1 MRSLQVMKIEQLG
14 KLVEALPSVKEVP
27 LDFIWDG
34 RLKNADRYKA
44 LVNEK
49 TGYLEAVVSRSYS
62 VVQNKD
68 AFGAVVNT
76 LQEACPDAKIRA
88 SVLLDKGRAWMSV
101 VFSDMKAD
109 DGAQGIELGFTM
121 MNSYDRSSSVH
132 FGGTQNR
139 QSGHFEF
146 FGLRLACMNG
156 MTMRVPISDWDKLE
170 VKNAADARVGDVVGV
185 SKEFVGETVQEAA
198 SALSFRHIGRVDR
211 KLEGVSLMVSALP
224 CAATLLRARVKKM
237 HAESMNAFEAR
248 ARLNKL
254 GFGPRTTQSI
264 MACFAS
270 EENTAWGLYN
280 AVTHHATHGA
290 RVSPRR
296 MQEMLAQVEVV

>member
-1 MRSLQVMKIEQLG
+1 MRSLQVMRIEELG
-14 KLVEALPSVKEVP
+14 RRVEALPSVKEVP
-27 LDFIWDG
+27 LDFVWDG
-34 RLKNADRYKA
+34 RLENAARYKA

-62 VVQNKD
+62 AVQHKE
-68 AFGAVVNT
+68 AFGAVVGT

-88 SVLLDKGRAWMSV
+88 AVLLDKGRAWMSV
-101 VFSDMKAD
+101 VFSDMRAD
-109 DGAQGIELGFTM
+109 DGAQGVELGFTA

-139 QSGHFEF
+139 QTGHFEF

-156 MTMRVPISDWDKLE
+156 MTMRVPIADWDKLE
-170 VKNAADARVGDVVGV
+170 VKNKIDAHIGDIVGV
-185 SKEFVGETVQEAA
+185 SKEFVGKTVEEAA
-198 SALSFRHIGRVDR
+198 TALSFRHIGRVDR

-224 CAATLLRARVKKM
+224 CAATLLRARVKTM
-237 HAESMNAFEAR
+237 HAESVNAFEAR
-248 ARLNKL
+248 EKLNKL
-254 GFGPRTTQSI
+254 GFGARTTQNI

-296 MQEMLAQVEVV
+296 MQEMLTQVEVI

>member
-1 MRSLQVMKIEQLG
+1 VRSLQVMKIEALG

-27 LDFIWDG
+27 LDYIFDG
-34 RLKNADRYKA
+34 RLVGARNYKA
-44 LVNEK
+44 LVDSK
-49 TGYLEAVVSRSYS
+49 TGNLEAVVSKSYA
-62 VVQNKD
+62 VVQNRD
-68 AFGAVVNT
+68 AFGAVVET
-76 LQEACPDAKIRA
+76 LRETCPDAKIRA
-88 SVLLDKGRAWMSV
+88 SVLQERGRAWMSV
-101 VFSDMKAD
+101 VFSDIKAD
-109 DGAQGIELGFTM
+109 DGADGIELGFTV

-156 MTMRVPISDWDKLE
+156 MTMRVPIADWDKLE
-170 VKNAADARVGDVVGV
+170 VKNAADARVGDIVGV
-185 SKEFVGETVQEAA
+185 SKEFVGKTVEEAA
-198 SALSFRHIGRVDR
+198 TALSFRHIGRVDR
-211 KLEGVSLMVSALP
+211 KLEGISLMVSALP
-224 CAATLLRARVKKM
+224 CAATLLRARVKTM
-237 HAESMNAFEAR
+237 HAEPVNAFEAR
-248 ARLNKL
+248 EKLNKL
-254 GFGPRTTQSI
+254 GFGPRTNQSI

-270 EENTAWGLYN
+270 EESTAWGLYN